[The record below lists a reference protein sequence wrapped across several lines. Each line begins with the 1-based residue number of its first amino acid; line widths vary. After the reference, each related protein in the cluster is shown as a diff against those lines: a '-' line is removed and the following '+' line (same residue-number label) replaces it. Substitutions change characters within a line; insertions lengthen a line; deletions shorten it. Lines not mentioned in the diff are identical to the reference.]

1 MMLDKSI
8 NVLVALFMFVIFIVA
23 PIYLMVSHIL
33 AKDMY
38 PKVLV
43 TYCDKR
49 PPKAFFIKRKDYDL
63 YDSSDI
69 YISDTGN
76 SYFMGEFNVCEVR
89 ELKE

>member
-1 MMLDKSI
+1 MIYKSI
-8 NVLVALFMFVIFIVA
+8 NVLVTLFILVILIGA
-23 PIYLMVSHIL
+23 PIYLMASHIL

-38 PKVLV
+38 PTVLV

-49 PPKAFFIKRKDYDL
+49 PPKAFLIKRKDYAL